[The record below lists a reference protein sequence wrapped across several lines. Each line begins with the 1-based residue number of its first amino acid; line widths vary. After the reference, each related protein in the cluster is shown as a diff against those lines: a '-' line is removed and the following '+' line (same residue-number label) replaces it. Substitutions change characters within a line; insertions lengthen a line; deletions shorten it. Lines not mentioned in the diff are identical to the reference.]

1 MTITDSRAIEAIL
14 LESYRLEIH
23 EIVRASVADA
33 LVKNPKIDKLSLY
46 EQSLKDAY
54 FNKYN
59 QDYSIE
65 DRLKI

>member
-14 LESYRLEIH
+14 LESYRLEIN
-23 EIVRASVADA
+23 EDVRKLVANC
-33 LVKNPKIDKLSLY
+33 LVKNPKINRVSLY

-54 FNKYN
+54 FNKYE

-65 DRLKI
+65 NRLDI